1 MLLWVQVGSFFP
13 IFTYCNLSDPG
24 GTIGFQAIVNLLWKN
39 LRLRRLYD
47 VLITVQGLVRSIVDF
62 NIENLGDLKQI
73 ICELF
78 FSSSVKYLFQQQ
90 LCECEWLGYSKRTIN
105 TFKKKVPW
113 QAFSSFTV
121 FNAFQI
127 LVLTIWRIG
136 RSTHDYKIWGLISVV
151 STHLGAQQRDMN
163 HVSGIYPQYTQTGDR
178 EDGRGNHGKEK
189 RASQHTL
196 RDDFHPSRSLPDL
209 TLAAA
214 FWD

>member
-113 QAFSSFTV
+113 QAFSSIRNDSPRPLRSAWVHSNNSSDVTPSDGLQYPLMMGAV
-121 FNAFQI
+121 FHRTNNI
-127 LVLTIWRIG
+127 LRAYPIP
-136 RSTHDYKIWGLISVV
+136 DQPFLI
-151 STHLGAQQRDMN
+151 L
-163 HVSGIYPQYTQTGDR
+163 
-178 EDGRGNHGKEK
+178 
-189 RASQHTL
+189 L
-196 RDDFHPSRSLPDL
+196 
-209 TLAAA
+209 
-214 FWD
+214 